1 MLLHNKQFK
10 TLKLQKNNN
19 KFNFSI
25 VLTLLFTLIHVS
37 NVSFLNSQ
45 TLYFYNV
52 DKTKYPLFQ
61 ANYIYL
67 DNSFNNQ
74 NVNSPQ
80 DFKIFDNDLS
90 LEPIANI
97 NGGQL
102 EFEQN
107 QVVIAYDLSI
117 DTTKQINLNE
127 IQSKWDLAQKLLIN
141 IINNDNL
148 GKTKFTLLPF
158 DYKNYP
164 LVVNSDDKSTLLNSL
179 TNLVHYRYS
188 SIDTLFN
195 SIPFSLSNI
204 FDLEKFNSVAFSNN
218 VKKTVFLITDKNLI
232 TDQSK
237 LDLYKS
243 ILAKNNLNLVLCLIN
258 EKVSND
264 FVDIINHSN
273 NAKAGY
279 YVDNIKTD
287 FSDNLLQFN
296 AKVLNGF
303 INGAKGNELI
313 WLGKYN
319 CENEHNVK
327 TIIDNSEFSFHYSI
341 VDSLKPR
348 FKIDKPF
355 INFSSIYPRTSVEE
369 EIIFTA
375 DNTDIAISKFEIER
389 DYDSVF
395 TIIEGQITSSNPIV
409 VRKGESHKIKIKYL
423 PIDSTI
429 VFVKLIARS
438 TACNGQEVLITG
450 GFPNTP
456 PKRKNVEILTPQCE
470 DVLFTGDIHTV
481 KWAGVLPKDVIQLE
495 YSLDNGRTWDT
506 LGTNLTDLEHNW
518 KVPNFESD
526 KCLVRIIQLWPNNI
540 GRTINLGHGDI
551 LFSARFNTIGDKTVT
566 ACKNGDVIIWNSNT
580 GKIIRKLEG
589 HKREVYHA
597 EFSYNE
603 RYVISA
609 SEDSTSKVWS
619 VDDGKLIYDFKHGSR
634 VTYATF
640 GRNNNLIATSTT
652 EGFVRI
658 FDMKDGKLI
667 KIFRPDSINSAN
679 NNRINNV
686 AFTKDGKSLITG
698 GINGFVK
705 FWDLAN
711 VRNQNN
717 LTLIKTYDVRNE
729 SKKGIILNFSLSPNE
744 DRISVVDLLNSRC
757 TTWDLLTDKLLYE
770 VRHHTSPI
778 INSSSFYYNSKD
790 SFLITSSV
798 DNRSVVWHART
809 GDSIKVFWE
818 HNKSVQTT
826 FFNFDGSRVLTSS
839 WDSTAKI
846 WMLDQKDL
854 QMDTSDCV
862 FKIVKPKVKT
872 NNVNIS
878 NTIVGEYSDF
888 WVNNVIEN
896 ISQFGF
902 SIRNIDII
910 GDNKSDFEILEVA
923 KLNKNTNTYFVI
935 ENKNNFTIDSN
946 EIIAIKF
953 RFKPKLIGNKNAK
966 LQITIP
972 GQIIE
977 VNLSGNAINQ
987 DLVTSILSYDLGEL
1001 EIGNFIDTQLENYIT
1016 NTSNKIILINNIQVT
1031 KPNPESFKVL
1041 DKKSNFSISQNSS
1054 SNNTIRFIPLSDEQV
1069 FSILEVNHNG
1079 INSPNKILLFAKGSK
1094 PVVDSV
1100 IIGLTPIQGKISD
1113 VVNLD
1118 ITLKKLS
1125 EKPLKNTLTGI
1136 KTRIKFNATIL
1147 KPIDNFTV
1155 DYIHNNERFIELEIP
1170 FDYSKFA
1177 NKLDLNED
1185 VVIYTIP
1192 FKIALGNDTITKIEV
1207 LNSLPLGQ
1215 GNIALFESNTEFN
1228 ILDYCSD
1235 GGVRLIDAIGNLEL
1249 KQNYPNPANETT
1261 TIEFS
1266 ILEEGNHSL
1275 YLQDL
1280 NGIVVLDV
1288 FEDYLRP
1295 GSYINTINTKQL
1307 SSGLYNLVLKTPTQ
1321 TKNILIHISN

>member
-1 MLLHNKQFK
+1 MYLQNKDLKEHNI
-10 TLKLQKNNN
+10 TKNKY
-19 KFNFSI
+19 KFNMSFVFLFLFIMFSFTNI
-25 VLTLLFTLIHVS
+25 GLLTAEI
-37 NVSFLNSQ
+37 
-45 TLYFYNV
+45 LYFYNV
-52 DKTKYPLFQ
+52 DKSKYPLFQ

-67 DNSFNNQ
+67 DNTLNSK
-74 NVNSPQ
+74 NVNSAQ

-90 LEPIANI
+90 LEPITHQ

-107 QVVIAYDLSI
+107 QVIIAYDLSI
-117 DTTKQINLNE
+117 DTTLQTHLSEK
-127 IQSKWDLAQKLLIN
+127 QSKWSLAQNIITN

-148 GKTKFTLLPF
+148 EKTKFTLLPF

-164 LVVNSDDKSTLLNSL
+164 LLINSDDKSSLLSNLS
-179 TNLVHYRYS
+179 NLVHYRYS

-195 SIPFSLSNI
+195 SIPFSLANI
-204 FDLEKFNSVAFSNN
+204 FELEKFKNVPLSNN

-232 TDQSK
+232 TDKSK
-237 LDLYKS
+237 IELYKS
-243 ILAKNNLNLVLCLIN
+243 ILAKNNLNFVLCLIN
-258 EKVSND
+258 EEVSD
-264 FVDIINHSN
+264 EFIEIINNSN
-273 NAKAGY
+273 NSKSGNY
-279 YVDNIKTD
+279 IDKIKTD
-287 FSDNLLQFN
+287 FSDNLVQFS

-303 INGAKGNELI
+303 INGVKGSELI

-319 CENEHNVK
+319 CDNNHNVK
-327 TIIDNSEFSFHYSI
+327 TIIENTEFSFDYSI

-369 EIIFTA
+369 EMIFTA

-395 TIIEGQITSSNPIV
+395 TIIEGQITGSDPIV
-409 VRKGESHKIKIKYL
+409 VRKGESHKIKIRYL

-438 TACNGQEVLITG
+438 TACKGQEVLITG

-518 KVPNFESD
+518 KVPNVESD

-551 LFSARFNTIGDKTVT
+551 LYSARFNTIGDKIVT

-589 HKREVYHA
+589 HKKEVYHA

-609 SEDSTSKVWS
+609 SEDSTSKVWL
-619 VDDGKLIYDFKHGSR
+619 VEDGKLIYDFRHGSR
-634 VTYATF
+634 VTHATF

-658 FDMKDGKLI
+658 FDMKDGKLL
-667 KIFRPDSINSAN
+667 KIFRPDSMNSN

-686 AFTKDGKSLITG
+686 AFTRDGKTLITG

-717 LTLIKTYDVRNE
+717 LTLLKTYDVRNE
-729 SKKGIILNFSLSPNE
+729 NKKAIILNFSLSPND
-744 DRISVVDLLNSRC
+744 DRIAVVDQLNSRC
-757 TTWDLLTDKLLYE
+757 GTWDLKTDKLLYQ

-778 INSSSFYYNSKD
+778 INSSSFYYNTKD

-809 GDSIKVFWE
+809 GDSLKVFWE

-826 FFNFDGSRVLTSS
+826 YFNFDGSRVLTSS

-862 FKIVKPKVKT
+862 FKIVKPRVNTK
-872 NNVNIS
+872 NVNIA

-888 WVNNVIEN
+888 WKNDIFTNTSN
-896 ISQFGF
+896 Y
-902 SIRNIDII
+902 SINLRKIDII
-910 GDNKSDFEILEVA
+910 GENKDDFEILEIA
-923 KLNKNTNTYFVI
+923 KFDKLKNTYNVLQNI
-935 ENKNNFTIDSN
+935 NNLIVDSN
-946 EIIAIKF
+946 ETIAIKF
-953 RFKPKLIGNKNAK
+953 RFSPKSTGSKNAK
-966 LQITIP
+966 VQITIP
-972 GQIIE
+972 GQTLD
-977 VNLSGNAINQ
+977 VNLTGIATSQ
-987 DLVTSILSYDLGEL
+987 ELVSSILSYNLGEL
-1001 EIGNFIDTQLENYIT
+1001 EIGNFIDSKLENYLT
-1016 NTSNKIILINNIQVT
+1016 NNTGKNIIINNINVS
-1031 KPNPESFKVL
+1031 KPNPENFKVL
-1041 DKKSNFSISQNSS
+1041 DKKNNISIPQNTT
-1054 SNNTIRFIPLSDEQV
+1054 SNNIIRFIPLSDEQV
-1069 FSILEVNHNG
+1069 FSILEVHHNG
-1079 INSPNKILLFAKGSK
+1079 NNSPNKVLLFAKGNN
-1094 PVVDSV
+1094 PVIDSV
-1100 IIGLTPIQGKISD
+1100 IIGLSPIKGNVSD

-1125 EKPLKNTLTGI
+1125 TKPLKNTLSGI
-1136 KTRIKFNATIL
+1136 KTKIKFNSTIL
-1147 KPIDNFTV
+1147 KPLDNFNI
-1155 DYIHNNERFIELEIP
+1155 DYIHNGERYIELEIP

-1185 VVIYTIP
+1185 VVVFTIP
-1192 FKIALGNDTITKIEV
+1192 FRIALGNDTITKIEV
-1207 LNSLPLGQ
+1207 TNSLPLGN

-1228 ILDYCSD
+1228 ILNYCTD
-1235 GGVRLIDAIGNLEL
+1235 GGVRLVDAGGNLEL
-1249 KQNYPNPANETT
+1249 QQNFPNPASETT
-1261 TIEFS
+1261 NIEYS
-1266 ILEEGNHSL
+1266 IIEEGEHSL
-1275 YLQDL
+1275 FLQDMNGLEVL
-1280 NGIVVLDV
+1280 NV
-1288 FEDYLRP
+1288 FNQYLRP
-1295 GSYINTINTKQL
+1295 GKFINSINTKQL
-1307 SSGLYNLVLKTPTQ
+1307 ASGVYNLVLKTPSQ
-1321 TKNILIHISN
+1321 TKNIIIHISH